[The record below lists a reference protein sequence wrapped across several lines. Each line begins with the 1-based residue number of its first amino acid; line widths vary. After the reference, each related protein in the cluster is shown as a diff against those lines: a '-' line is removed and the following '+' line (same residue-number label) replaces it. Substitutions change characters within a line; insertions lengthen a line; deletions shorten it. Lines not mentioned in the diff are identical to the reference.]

1 MSTHTLNVP
10 DGHLAYAREGSGP
23 PIVLL
28 HGGALD
34 HHLWD
39 PQVPALAPRFTVVR
53 PDLRGHGRSSTPTTP
68 FRHCDDVAAL
78 IRQIDLG
85 PAIVVGLSLGAGT
98 ATDLALE
105 HPGLVGRLV
114 LSGAG
119 GDSAPQFRDPWLVA
133 TVAEWN
139 RAAEAADAEAWVDV
153 FLRIGA
159 GPHRT
164 PADLDPAVV
173 DYLRRTAMQTVIDH
187 VRPDAV
193 APTALPGAIDRLAE
207 IDVPVRSIDGE
218 LDAADHLRLPR
229 EVTTAVTDG
238 ASTTVPD
245 SAHYPNL
252 ERPDHF
258 NETLLAFGLSTA
270 PE

>member
-1 MSTHTLNVP
+1 MSTYTLSVP
-10 DGHLAYAREGSGP
+10 DGHLAYAREGTGP

-39 PQVPALAPRFTVVR
+39 PQIPALTDRFTVVR
-53 PDLRGHGRSSTPTTP
+53 PDLRGHGRSSTPTTA

-78 IRQIDLG
+78 IREIDRG
-85 PAIVVGLSLGAGT
+85 PAIVVGLSLGAGA

-105 HPGLVGRLV
+105 HPELVERLV

-119 GDSAPQFRDPWLVA
+119 GDGAPQFRDPWLVGSI
-133 TVAEWN
+133 AEWN
-139 RAAEAADAEAWVDV
+139 QAARAGDAERWVDV

-164 PADLDPAVV
+164 PADLDPAVTR
-173 DYLRRTAMQTVIDH
+173 YLRRTATQTVIDH

-193 APTALPGAIDRLAE
+193 APTPVQGAVARLAQ

-229 EVTTAVTDG
+229 EVTTTVTDG
-238 ASTTVPD
+238 ASTTVPG

-252 ERPDHF
+252 ERPDRF
-258 NETLLAFGLSTA
+258 NEVLLGFGLGH
-270 PE
+270 EV